1 MKRDLVGAYMVIR
14 RNGETVPFDA
24 SKIASALAK
33 AFLYDAHGNLYRPGV
48 VSLSAA
54 QRERVEQLTQA
65 VCDALGRRGESSA
78 FHIEALQDQVEL
90 ALMRAGEHEVARGY
104 VLYREMASQK
114 RAPAPVAGR
123 YDHIKS
129 YRMRNGG
136 VAPFDPSFWI
146 AIVESVVAGLESVSA
161 ADLFEEAVRNL
172 YNNAKEEEI
181 ENALILAARTKI
193 EMEPAY
199 TKAAARLVLALQLGH
214 DVFGKAITFDELASS
229 YGEAFARGI
238 KEAVSAELLADDMTR
253 GFDLQAWKKAWK
265 NAFNVALLS

>member
-136 VAPFDPSFWI
+136 AG
-146 AIVESVVAGLESVSA
+146 VES
-161 ADLFEEAVRNL
+161 
-172 YNNAKEEEI
+172 
-181 ENALILAARTKI
+181 
-193 EMEPAY
+193 
-199 TKAAARLVLALQLGH
+199 H
-214 DVFGKAITFDELASS
+214 
-229 YGEAFARGI
+229 
-238 KEAVSAELLADDMTR
+238 
-253 GFDLQAWKKAWK
+253 
-265 NAFNVALLS
+265 